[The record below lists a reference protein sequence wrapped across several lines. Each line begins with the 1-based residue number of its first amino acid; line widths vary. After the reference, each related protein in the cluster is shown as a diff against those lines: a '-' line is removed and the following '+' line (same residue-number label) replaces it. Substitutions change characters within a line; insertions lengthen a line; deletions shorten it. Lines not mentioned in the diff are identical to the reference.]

1 MTDGTLLV
9 TQAGE
14 TMGEIV
20 TSIRG
25 VTTMMSEITV
35 ASSEQSHG
43 IEQVNSAVSQM
54 DTVTQ
59 QNAALVEESA
69 AAAEALEDQAR
80 NLSVSVSH
88 FNVGYTKNSASINN
102 NVRQTTATKP
112 SIQPVSTT
120 QIDYDN
126 WEEF

>member
-1 MTDGTLLV
+1 V

-20 TSIRG
+20 ASIRG
-25 VTTMMSEITV
+25 VTSMMSEITS
-35 ASSEQSHG
+35 ASVEQTQG
-43 IEQVNSAVSQM
+43 IEQVNSALSQM

-59 QNAALVEESA
+59 QNAALVEQSA

-88 FNVGYTKNSASINN
+88 FKVVAVSQNRNSVARKSSAPITTSVKKVSSKPAATMHVGN
-102 NVRQTTATKP
+102 
-112 SIQPVSTT
+112 
-120 QIDYDN
+120 DD